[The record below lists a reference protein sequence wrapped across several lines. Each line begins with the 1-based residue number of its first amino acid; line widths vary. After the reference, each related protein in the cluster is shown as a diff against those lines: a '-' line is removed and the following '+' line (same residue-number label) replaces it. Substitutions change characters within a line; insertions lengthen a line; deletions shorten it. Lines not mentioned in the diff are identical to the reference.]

1 MDGWPNLGLVVK
13 VVGGVWSP
21 APPSL
26 LTPPC
31 TFSHLH
37 IPPPLTPSSTS
48 YLPSSSS
55 REGRLFGIWRLI
67 LGLLFFLVL
76 VLGLF
81 VTLTTMYDG
90 RYCDE
95 PCPSSISSLV
105 YHAFY
110 PHISVRHN
118 GLRPL

>member
-1 MDGWPNLGLVVK
+1 M
-13 VVGGVWSP
+13 VGGELIDCGRHFIFAS
-21 APPSL
+21 ALGSL
-26 LTPPC
+26 L
-31 TFSHLH
+31 HLCS
-37 IPPPLTPSSTS
+37 PST
-48 YLPSSSS
+48 LPSSSS
-55 REGRLFGIWRLI
+55 SGKSRLFRIWRLI

-105 YHAFY
+105 YHAFH
-110 PHISVRHN
+110 PHISVKHD
-118 GLRPL
+118 GLLPF